1 MAIIFLA
8 FGRTPSVITKKVHV
22 RNYFKTDDVQ
32 IVFYNDLNICRY
44 IFLNLSTNKKYSSIH
59 PWDFPKILINK
70 IEKKYQIHPQY
81 IISGLWDAGNRKR
94 IAKNL
99 FIRHKNGMIYKN
111 NNNSF
116 FIWVECAEEDNIEMF
131 QNYLKDPNEYSQFIE
146 EEYVLIAKLG
156 IDKLAKYLL
165 MKNGENR
172 I

>member
-94 IAKNL
+94 IAKIYL
-99 FIRHKNGMIYKN
+99 SDTKMVWFIKITITAFSYGWSVRKKIILRCFK
-111 NNNSF
+111 
-116 FIWVECAEEDNIEMF
+116 II
-131 QNYLKDPNEYSQFIE
+131 
-146 EEYVLIAKLG
+146 
-156 IDKLAKYLL
+156 
-165 MKNGENR
+165 
-172 I
+172 

>member
-1 MAIIFLA
+1 MAIFFLG
-8 FGRTPSVITKKVHV
+8 FGKTPSIIDKKNHV
-22 RNYFKTDDVQ
+22 RNYFKNDNIKIAGYTDLD
-32 IVFYNDLNICRY
+32 IYRHMFID
-44 IFLNLSTNKKYSSIH
+44 LSTNKKYPSFYQ
-59 PWDFPKILINK
+59 WDFPKKLINK
-70 IEKKYQIHPQY
+70 IEEKYQIHPQY